1 MMAHDH
7 VMKDLEVS
15 TTSGSLIRERILK
28 VWGGETIPSRLDQ
41 SDDST
46 PLMAQ
51 HPPDECGKLLGILLI
66 RRRRSMLIVT
76 QGRLPKTTAKV
87 ETTS

>member
-28 VWGGETIPSRLDQ
+28 VLGGGGGN
-41 SDDST
+41 T
-46 PLMAQ
+46 PKYQ
-51 HPPDECGKLLGILLI
+51 VKECRMRPL
-66 RRRRSMLIVT
+66 
-76 QGRLPKTTAKV
+76 
-87 ETTS
+87 